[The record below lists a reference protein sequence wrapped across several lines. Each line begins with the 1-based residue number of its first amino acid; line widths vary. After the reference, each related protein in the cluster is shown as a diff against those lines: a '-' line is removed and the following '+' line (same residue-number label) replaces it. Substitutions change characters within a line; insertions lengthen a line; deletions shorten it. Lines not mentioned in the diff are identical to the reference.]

1 MASWGGVVPN
11 SKRIG
16 ICLHY
21 DASTSD
27 AGGIEWLKSPKCKLS
42 YNFAV
47 RDNGEVVEI
56 APENRRAYHAGVCKP
71 SSDFAAKANYT
82 DANSSFYGIAITAT
96 SGDVATEP
104 QKQAVV
110 ALCKRLYA
118 KHGWTEPWRITGHSA
133 EAWPRGRKADP
144 EGQGA
149 KPVLD
154 IAEIRRYVVGG

>member
-1 MASWGGVVPN
+1 M
-11 SKRIG
+11 
-16 ICLHY
+16 LHF

-27 AGGIEWLKSPKCKLS
+27 AGGIAWLKDPRCKVS
-42 YNFAV
+42 YQWAV

-56 APENRRAYHAGVCKP
+56 APENSRAYHAGVCKP
-71 SSDFAAKANYT
+71 SIPELVYT
-82 DANSSFYGIAITAT
+82 DANSAFYGIAITAT
-96 SGDVATEP
+96 SGDTATEP

-133 EAWPRGRKADP
+133 EAWPRGRKSDP

-149 KPVLD
+149 NPVLD
-154 IAEIRRYVVGG
+154 VAEVRRLAAG